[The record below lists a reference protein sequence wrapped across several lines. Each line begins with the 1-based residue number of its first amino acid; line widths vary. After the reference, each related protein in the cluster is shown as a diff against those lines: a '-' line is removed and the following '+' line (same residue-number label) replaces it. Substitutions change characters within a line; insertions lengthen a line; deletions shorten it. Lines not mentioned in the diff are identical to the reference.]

1 MLLDEAGK
9 DATESFEDVGHSDEA
24 RDIMSKLYV
33 GEYQAGVS
41 DFAGSQPHPSFT
53 LGPSFCLC
61 VCVFFV
67 RLFRGILV

>member
-1 MLLDEAGK
+1 
-9 DATESFEDVGHSDEA
+9 
-24 RDIMSKLYV
+24 MSKLYV